1 MGGEVHLDIY
11 NNRLVVTSP
20 GGMYNGSLIQ
30 DLDIADVSSERRNP
44 ILANVMAQLDYME
57 KRGSGLSRICNETKA
72 LGGYKEE
79 LKPVFKSTPTQFQT
93 IIFASEIVSNVGDNV
108 GDVSEIKLSERQQNI
123 VDLIKKLPTITGK
136 QMSET
141 LSVSQRTIERDLS
154 AMKEMG
160 ILKREG
166 KDNDGIWAILS

>member
-1 MGGEVHLDIY
+1 M
-11 NNRLVVTSP
+11 
-20 GGMYNGSLIQ
+20 
-30 DLDIADVSSERRNP
+30 
-44 ILANVMAQLDYME
+44 
-57 KRGSGLSRICNETKA
+57 
-72 LGGYKEE
+72 
-79 LKPVFKSTPTQFQT
+79 
-93 IIFASEIVSNVGDNV
+93 
-108 GDVSEIKLSERQQNI
+108 SEIKLSERQQNI